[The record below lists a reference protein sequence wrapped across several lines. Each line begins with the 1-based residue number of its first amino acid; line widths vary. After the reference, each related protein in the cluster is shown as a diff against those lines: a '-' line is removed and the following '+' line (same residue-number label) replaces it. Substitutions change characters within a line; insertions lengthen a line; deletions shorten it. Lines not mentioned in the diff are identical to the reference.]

1 MATREQAL
9 AALLAVL
16 SATAD
21 FKLVSRRNRSPESIT
36 TAESPAL
43 FLIEPGEGYVRQAPN
58 LPPRR
63 TLKIDAIFYADVGDD
78 PNAIPLAI
86 INTALDALDV
96 AMKPDN
102 PITGLFTLGGL
113 VYSAMI
119 VGDPHKESGAKTGRA
134 IAAVP
139 IEIILP

>member
-36 TAESPAL
+36 ADQSPAL
-43 FLIEPGEGYVRQAPN
+43 FLIETGESYVRPAPN
-58 LPPRR
+58 QPPRR
-63 TLKIDAIFYADVGDD
+63 TLQVDAIFYNDVGSD
-78 PNAIPLAI
+78 PNAIPTAV
-86 INTALDALDV
+86 INAALDALDT
-96 AMKPDN
+96 AMRPDN
-102 PITGLFTLGGL
+102 QLTGLFTIGGL
-113 VYSAMI
+113 VYSATI
-119 VGDPHKESGAKTGRA
+119 VGEVRKESGAKTGRA
-134 IAAVP
+134 IAAAP